1 VDTKI
6 LAIDDNRDNLAT
18 LKAVAQDVLPGCALL
33 TALNGPDGIELAR
46 TEDPDVI
53 LLDIVMPGMDGF
65 EVCRR
70 LKADEGLRDIPVVFL
85 TALKTD
91 RESRIKALDAGAEAF
106 LSKPLDEQE
115 LVAQVRAMARLKAA
129 SREKRLTNEHL
140 AELVAERTWQLE
152 LELAER
158 KRAEAALRESEEQF
172 RAMFQVAS
180 IGMAQADVRTGHWL
194 RVNDRMCQIT
204 GYSAEELLTLH
215 VPEVTHPEDRARDW
229 EAFQR
234 VVRGEAPEYRLEKRY
249 VRKDGTV
256 VWVNVN
262 MTVIRDAEG
271 RPVRTIATIED
282 VAERKRV
289 ETQTRELL
297 AEVDASRRVLL
308 SVVEDEKRAE
318 TALSQLNAELEQ
330 RVLDR
335 TAELSAANQE
345 LDSFAYAVSHDLRA
359 PLRAMSGFSVA
370 MLEDFG
376 ASLPDKARGYLD
388 QIRKASQNMGQLI
401 DGLLA
406 LSRSTRGEL
415 QRDRI
420 DLSAMAERLC
430 QELARTEPTRTVDWR
445 VEPRLTAW
453 GDARM
458 IEVVMMNLLSN
469 AWKYTAGCAAP
480 SVRVHAERQ
489 GGRLMYC
496 VTDNGAGFDMRHADR
511 LFKPF
516 QRLHRQDEFP
526 GIGIGLATVQRVVHR
541 HGGTLSAT
549 AAVGQGATFRFHL
562 PYAAEGE
569 GVPHESPMKFNHCVA
584 DIHDIR

>member
-1 VDTKI
+1 MDTKI

-18 LKAVAQDVLPGCALL
+18 LKAVARDVLPGCALL
-33 TALNGPDGIELAR
+33 TVLNGPDGIELAR

-85 TALKTD
+85 TAIKTD

-115 LVAQVRAMARLKAA
+115 LVAQVRAMTRLKAA
-129 SREKRLTNEHL
+129 SRGKRLTNEHL
-140 AELVAERTWQLE
+140 AELVAERTGQLE

-158 KRAEAALRESEEQF
+158 KPAEDALWESEDQF
-172 RAMFQVAS
+172 RAMFQMAS
-180 IGMAQADVRTGHWL
+180 VGIAQADVRTGQFLLVNH
-194 RVNDRMCQIT
+194 RVCQIT
-204 GYSAEELLTLH
+204 GYSAAELLTLR
-215 VPEVTHPEDRARDW
+215 VSELTHPEDRAHDW

-234 VVRGEAPEYRLEKRY
+234 VVRGEDPEYRLEKRY

-262 MTVIRDAEG
+262 MTVICDAEG

-289 ETQTRELL
+289 ETQTRDLL
-297 AEVDASRRVLL
+297 ADVDTARRVLL
-308 SVVEDEKRAE
+308 SVVEDEKRAQ

-370 MLEDFG
+370 ILEDFG
-376 ASLPDKARGYLD
+376 ASLPDKARGFLSE
-388 QIRKASQNMGQLI
+388 IRLASQNMGQLI

-458 IEVVMMNLLSN
+458 IEVVMRNLLGN

-480 SVRVHAERQ
+480 SVRVHAERK

-526 GIGIGLATVQRVVHR
+526 GIGIGLATVRRVVHR

-562 PYAAEGE
+562 PYATEGE
-569 GVPHESPMKFNHCVA
+569 GSAPMSHP
-584 DIHDIR
+584 